1 VGGLARGGRVVV
13 MSYAAG
19 TETTMRVTDLVPG
32 YPAGYPPAGHDYQ
45 PWRMRIKP
53 HAT

>member
-32 YPAGYPPAGHDYQ
+32 YPAGYPLAGHDYQ